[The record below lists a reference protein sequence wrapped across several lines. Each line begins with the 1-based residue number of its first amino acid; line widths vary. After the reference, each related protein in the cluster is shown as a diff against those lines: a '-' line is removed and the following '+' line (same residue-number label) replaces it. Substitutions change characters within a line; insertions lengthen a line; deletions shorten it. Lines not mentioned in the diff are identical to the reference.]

1 MPHYGALLV
10 EIGAVLLGLGL
21 LGRLSGRYGISP
33 IPLYLLAGLAFGEGG
48 VLPLSASHEFFSILA
63 EIGVALLLLT
73 LGLEYAPD
81 QLTRNLRMGVRPGV
95 LDALLNAVPGAIL
108 GLLLGWGPAATLALA
123 GITWD
128 CSSGVIAKILRDLR
142 RLGNRETPTILSIL
156 VIEDLAMAFYL
167 PILTALL
174 ARQSLLG
181 GAISLVIAV
190 GAVTAVLVIA
200 TRYGR
205 FVSALVLARDPEALV
220 LGVLGLTL
228 LVAGFAQDLHIS
240 AAVGAFLVGIA
251 LSGQV
256 AQHAERAMAPLRDMS
271 AAVFFLSFG
280 LSTRAGLIPPM
291 LLVASALAVVSFM
304 GKVVTGYT
312 AAKWAGIAV
321 PGRWRAGLTLVPHG
335 EFSIVI
341 AGLAAA
347 SPVVDKRIGPL
358 ATAYVLITAIAGP
371 LLARLPDTKW
381 FHARMPKGGAGTSAS
396 TVVNPTDSSAGH
408 SSAER
413 GPGE

>member
-1 MPHYGALLV
+1 MHYGALLT

-21 LGRLSGRYGISP
+21 LGRFSGRYGISP

-48 VLPLSASHEFFSILA
+48 VLRLTASHEFFSVLA

-81 QLTRNLRMGVRPGV
+81 QLTRNLRLGARPGV
-95 LDALLNAVPGAIL
+95 LDALLNATPGAVL

-142 RLGNRETPTILSIL
+142 RLGNRETPTILSVL

-174 ARQSLLG
+174 ARQGLLT
-181 GAISLVIAV
+181 GAVSLVIAV
-190 GAVTAVLVIA
+190 GAVAAVLIVA

-205 FVSALVLARDPEALV
+205 FVSALVSARDPEALV

-228 LVAGFAQDLHIS
+228 AVAGIAQKLHVS

-256 AQHAERAMAPLRDMS
+256 AHHAEQVMAPLRDMS

-280 LSTRAGLIPPM
+280 LATRVSVIPSVLP
-291 LLVASALAVVSFM
+291 VAAALAVVTIV
-304 GKVVTGYT
+304 GKAVTGY
-312 AAKWAGIAV
+312 ASAKWAGIAT

-347 SPVVDKRIGPL
+347 SPVVDPRIGPL
-358 ATAYVLITAIAGP
+358 ATAYVLITAIVGP
-371 LLARLPDTKW
+371 LLARLPDTRW
-381 FHARMPKGGAGTSAS
+381 FHARMPSAGAGAAAS
-396 TVVNPTDSSAGH
+396 TVVNPAGGSAGH
-408 SSAER
+408 
-413 GPGE
+413 GPAAGTPDE